1 MVMHLHYI
9 WMHAIGAYPMNAI
22 LEADSTLTDRYQTTV
37 PEPVRRALGLQKR
50 DAIHYELRADGEVRI
65 SRAAERNAD
74 PAISSFLAFL
84 ESDIAAGRNVSP
96 VSATLV
102 AQIQQLVKG
111 VEIDLEAPLDP
122 EDE

>member
-1 MVMHLHYI
+1 
-9 WMHAIGAYPMNAI
+9 MNAI